1 MEKLVELPKKGKL
14 VVIGDTHGDF
24 NTTRIIVKNFIYK
37 KNHYILF
44 LGDYVDRGE
53 KSKENIDYLLS
64 LKEKHDNLILLAG
77 NHEMYPVV
85 ECSPS
90 DFWESLNEDEF
101 KFYKEKFLELPFCS
115 YGNGFLALHGAL
127 PEIEK
132 IEDIEKIEIGDREW
146 FKIIWGD
153 FRDKEGEFLGN
164 FLGRPKFGRDYF
176 FKIMNKIGF
185 NVLIRS
191 HDPYAPERMFEN
203 RCLTIFTSTS
213 YGTER
218 KIALLNLNKKIKSV
232 DDIKIISLDK
242 PDIKK

>member
-1 MEKLVELPKKGKL
+1 MKKLVELPKKGSL
-14 VVIGDTHGDF
+14 IIVGDTHGDF
-24 NTTRIIVKNFIYK
+24 NTTRIVIKNFIYK
-37 KNHYILF
+37 KNCYILF
-44 LGDYVDRGE
+44 LGDYVDRGGH
-53 KSKENIDYLLS
+53 SKDNVDYLFS
-64 LKEKHDNLILLAG
+64 LKEKHDNLIMLAG

-90 DFWESLNEDEF
+90 EFWNGLNEEEF
-101 KFYKEKFLELPFCS
+101 KFYKEKFLELPFCA
-115 YGNGFLALHGAL
+115 YGNGFIALHGAL

-132 IEDIEKIEIGDREW
+132 IEDIEKIEIGDEEW

-176 FKIMNKIGF
+176 FKIMNKIGL

-203 RCLTIFTSTS
+203 KCLTIFTSIA
-213 YGTER
+213 YGVER
-218 KIALLNLNKKIKSV
+218 KIALLKLNKKIKNV
-232 DDIKIISLDK
+232 DDIEIISLDK
-242 PDIKK
+242 PDV